1 MSPGA
6 TGHSIE
12 VSFSFCRVRHVS
24 IPSLW
29 KTSWLFGATPASFTH
44 PFLPPSLLLGFHAWP
59 LAPWAVWGSQLH
71 AGCSHTHA
79 KTPTSVSIPTSLQS
93 SGTALP
99 AALGPLPR
107 EDPQVLRSSNRVPG
121 LPGFIPH
128 PPTPLFCPGEEPHP
142 SSGIRKPS
150 PALYLLSLSWLQL
163 SLPGVL
169 TTSEVPGRASAFILS
184 HSQPS
189 PLTLVFTPCHTP
201 MWSAFYCALGAPLLG
216 THPGLSETLRHNLR
230 LCWPSGLPCPLLASC
245 APTTL
250 SGRRCLGSDPCPPE
264 ALRPPDPVLGLG
276 EADTPTRIPA
286 L

>member
-1 MSPGA
+1 MASCTLGSL
-6 TGHSIE
+6 G
-12 VSFSFCRVRHVS
+12 VS
-24 IPSLW
+24 
-29 KTSWLFGATPASFTH
+29 ASRR
-44 PFLPPSLLLGFHAWP
+44 
-59 LAPWAVWGSQLH
+59 
-71 AGCSHTHA
+71 
-79 KTPTSVSIPTSLQS
+79 LQS
-93 SGTALP
+93 HPRKDPDLCFYPNFSAELWNGTSSCP
-99 AALGPLPR
+99 WSPPR

-201 MWSAFYCALGAPLLG
+201 MWSAFSCALGAPLLG

-230 LCWPSGLPCPLLASC
+230 LCWPSGPPCPLLASC

-276 EADTPTRIPA
+276 EADTPTRILA